1 VTDFAVFRHLHD
13 ITDNSHCRLQT
24 RSYQSGTADV
34 LRKEATSFLKFS
46 HYSFSTISTL
56 RTLIKTLIFFWQ
68 TFCLSTK
75 RRHAWCRWHGSCV

>member
-1 VTDFAVFRHLHD
+1 MTLLIIHIAD
-13 ITDNSHCRLQT
+13 CRPGRINLVQQT
-24 RSYQSGTADV
+24 FYR
-34 LRKEATSFLKFS
+34 RKQPVSFLKFS